1 MTDARMHRLSSP
13 RRLATVALLAVT
25 GLLAGCDKGPSGPVP
40 GELVIRLET
49 PNATDRAV
57 MISITGPVAPGAVS
71 AARAG
76 DVVYSETVG
85 TTVKAAVFG
94 RLASGDLLRL
104 SVADVKQSRSYAAT
118 VVEAADST
126 NALRAVLSGYRAT
139 VVR

>member
-1 MTDARMHRLSSP
+1 MHPSSQI
-13 RRLATVALLAVT
+13 RRGLAVAA
-25 GLLAGCDKGPSGPVP
+25 LAVAFVAGCDDGPSGPVP
-40 GELVIRLET
+40 GELVVRLET

-57 MISITGPVAPGAVS
+57 MLSITGPAAPSAVV

-76 DVVYSETVG
+76 DVVYSEAAG

-104 SVADVKQSRSYAAT
+104 SVADVKQSRSYAVT

-126 NALRAVLSGYRAT
+126 NALRASLSGYRAT